1 MTTATDVRPVV
12 VGADGSQAALTAA
25 LWAVDEAVHHE
36 VPLRLVHA
44 TGIPHDRPFTSHP
57 ECSVMVVR

>member
-12 VGADGSQAALTAA
+12 VGVDGSQAALTAT
-25 LWAVDEAVHHE
+25 LWAFDEAVRRE

-44 TGIPHDRPFTSHP
+44 TGIPHDRPFTSQQ